1 MTERVDGVDEVR
13 SHADEAAALGDQPR
27 LALERGAHLEARSAE
42 CSRQAAGRHILVD
55 IAGLELHDVNLTF
68 AADTIKVR
76 LFQHRTLAQLWA
88 EVVDKDASNYI
99 LRFHRRAVQA

>member
-1 MTERVDGVDEVR
+1 LVAIAERLAVHHREDRYVTELVDGVDDVR
-13 SHADEAAALGDQPR
+13 SHADEAAALGHQPR
-27 LALERGAHLEARSAE
+27 LALERRAHLEARSAE

-76 LFQHRTLAQLWA
+76 LPQQRPP
-88 EVVDKDASNYI
+88 
-99 LRFHRRAVQA
+99 